1 MNEKTSNKLE
11 TLHLP
16 TLRKKWQIV
25 FLQVI
30 STFSL
35 ILLLRKMSEIFGPC
49 SEEFVMNNSPE
60 TWCPSYDHT
69 KGLIWLSKSNDLLIP
84 DIFLGINETGTSS
97 LIAPLI
103 LCAFITFVWVY
114 LNTLRQKTQDL
125 IRNIIISGFL
135 IWAIIPFIFTWILT
149 SISNG
154 LHLPFGNEDEN
165 LNHLHVILEPF
176 SLIIELLF
184 LGLVFAPILAGFIG
198 IWGLSKRPITWAIGY
213 FLVIIG
219 IHALLTFEPI
229 FSEIDLGLQPL
240 STQIGEGSEFFGL
253 LSPFAY
259 SLLEISVL
267 MLIFLESGTS
277 VVHHLEYAVS
287 LPEDAKIN
295 QEYIRQFNN
304 IVNSQLIQLVA
315 TIAIVSLITAMS
327 LSFDDLLISIVE
339 MLEGT
344 QWSGQVQ
351 ESLELQMTYGKVIS
365 AGLFIFFIAG
375 LRYFVP
381 WQNIIGYIGTNITR
395 FRN

>member
-1 MNEKTSNKLE
+1 MNENNPKKLE

-16 TLRKKWQIV
+16 ILRKKWQII

-35 ILLLRKMSEIFGPC
+35 ILLLRKMSEIFGSC

-60 TWCPSYDHT
+60 TWCPAYDHT
-69 KGLIWLSKSNDLLIP
+69 KGLIWFSKSNDLFIP
-84 DIFLGINETGTSS
+84 DIILGINETGTSS
-97 LIAPLI
+97 LVGPLI
-103 LCAFITFVWVY
+103 LCTIITFVWVY
-114 LNTLRQKTQDL
+114 LSTLRQKTQDL
-125 IRNIIISGFL
+125 IRNIVISGLL
-135 IWAIIPFIFTWILT
+135 IWAIVPFIFTWIIQ

-154 LHLPFGNEDEN
+154 FHLPFGNEENN
-165 LNHLHVILEPF
+165 LNHLDVLFEPF
-176 SLIIELLF
+176 NLFIELLF

-198 IWGLSKRPITWAIGY
+198 IWGLSKRPITWAVGY

-253 LSPFAY
+253 LSPFAF

-267 MLIFLESGTS
+267 IIIFLESGTS
-277 VVHHLEYAVS
+277 VVNHLEYAVT

-295 QEYIRQFNN
+295 QEYVRQFNN
-304 IVNSQLIQLVA
+304 IVNSQLVQLVA
-315 TIAIVSLITAMS
+315 AVTIVSLITAMS
-327 LSFDDLLISIVE
+327 LSFDDLLISVVE

-351 ESLELQMTYGKVIS
+351 ESLELRMTYGKVIS

-375 LRYFVP
+375 MRYLVP
-381 WQNIIGYIGTNITR
+381 WQNIIGYIGTNISR
-395 FRN
+395 IRN